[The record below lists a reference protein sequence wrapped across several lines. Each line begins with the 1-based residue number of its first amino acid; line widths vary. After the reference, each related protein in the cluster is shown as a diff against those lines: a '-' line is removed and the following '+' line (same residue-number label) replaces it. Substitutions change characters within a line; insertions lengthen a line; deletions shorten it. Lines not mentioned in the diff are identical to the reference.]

1 MMKVDIIALG
11 KLKEKYLRDA
21 SDEYAKRLSRY
32 CDLKITELNPISLS
46 DNPSENEIKNALLK
60 EKEII
65 LKVIPKDSYI
75 IALCVEG
82 KEISSEEL
90 AVLFKG
96 KANEG
101 KKICFII
108 GSSYG
113 LSEEIKKSADM
124 RLSVSPM
131 TFPHQLFR
139 IMLLEQTYRAF
150 KINEGGT
157 YHK

>member
-32 CDLKITELNPISLS
+32 CDLKITELSPVALS
-46 DNPSENEIKNALLK
+46 DNPSENEVSNALLK
-60 EKEII
+60 EREMISRA
-65 LKVIPKDSYI
+65 IPKDSFI
-75 IALCVEG
+75 VALCIEG

-90 AVLFKG
+90 AYVFKE

-101 KKICFII
+101 KRICFII

-113 LSEEIKKSADM
+113 LSEEIKKFADM
-124 RLSVSPM
+124 RLSVSKM

-150 KINEGGT
+150 KINEGST

>member
-32 CDLKITELNPISLS
+32 CDLKITELSPVALS
-46 DNPSENEIKNALLK
+46 DNPSENEISNALLK
-60 EKEII
+60 EKEMISRA
-65 LKVIPKDSYI
+65 IPKDSFI
-75 IALCVEG
+75 VALCIEG

-90 AVLFKG
+90 AYVFKE

-101 KKICFII
+101 KRICFII

-113 LSEEIKKSADM
+113 LSEEIKKFADM
-124 RLSVSPM
+124 RLSVSKM

-150 KINEGGT
+150 KINEGST

>member
-32 CDLKITELNPISLS
+32 CDLKITELSPVALS
-46 DNPSENEIKNALLK
+46 DNPSENEVSNALLK
-60 EKEII
+60 EREMISRA
-65 LKVIPKDSYI
+65 IPKDSFI
-75 IALCVEG
+75 VALCIEG

-90 AVLFKG
+90 AYVFKE

-101 KKICFII
+101 KRICFII

-113 LSEEIKKSADM
+113 LSGEIKKFADM
-124 RLSVSPM
+124 RLSVSKM

-150 KINEGGT
+150 KINEGST

>member
-32 CDLKITELNPISLS
+32 CDLKITELSPVALS
-46 DNPSENEIKNALLK
+46 DNPSENEISNALLK
-60 EKEII
+60 EREMISRA
-65 LKVIPKDSYI
+65 IPKDSFI
-75 IALCVEG
+75 VALCIEG

-90 AVLFKG
+90 AYVFKE

-101 KKICFII
+101 KRICFII

-113 LSEEIKKSADM
+113 LSEEIKKFANM
-124 RLSVSPM
+124 RLSVSKM

>member
-1 MMKVDIIALG
+1 MIKVDIIALG

-21 SDEYAKRLSRY
+21 GDEYSKRLSRY
-32 CDLKITELNPISLS
+32 CDLKITELSPVALS
-46 DNPSENEIKNALLK
+46 DNPSENEISNALLK
-60 EKEII
+60 EKEMISRA
-65 LKVIPKDSYI
+65 IPKDSFI
-75 IALCVEG
+75 VALCIEG

-90 AVLFKG
+90 AYVFKE

-101 KKICFII
+101 KRICFII

-113 LSEEIKKSADM
+113 LSEEVKKMADM
-124 RLSVSPM
+124 RLSVSKM

-150 KINEGGT
+150 KINEGST

>member
-32 CDLKITELNPISLS
+32 CDLKITELSPVALS
-46 DNPSENEIKNALLK
+46 DNPSENEISNALLK
-60 EKEII
+60 EKEMISRA
-65 LKVIPKDSYI
+65 IPKDSFI
-75 IALCVEG
+75 VALCIEG

-90 AVLFKG
+90 AYVFKE

-101 KKICFII
+101 KRICFII

-113 LSEEIKKSADM
+113 LSGKIKKFADM
-124 RLSVSPM
+124 RLSVSKM

-150 KINEGGT
+150 KINEGST

>member
-11 KLKEKYLRDA
+11 KLKEKYLRNA

-32 CDLKITELNPISLS
+32 CDLKITELSPVALS
-46 DNPSENEIKNALLK
+46 DNPSENEISNALLK
-60 EKEII
+60 EREMISRA
-65 LKVIPKDSYI
+65 IPKDSFI
-75 IALCVEG
+75 VALCIEG

-90 AVLFKG
+90 AYVFKE

-101 KKICFII
+101 KRICFII

-113 LSEEIKKSADM
+113 LSEEIKKFADM
-124 RLSVSPM
+124 RLSVSKM

>member
-32 CDLKITELNPISLS
+32 CDLKITELSPVALS
-46 DNPSENEIKNALLK
+46 DNPSENEISNALLK
-60 EKEII
+60 EKEMISRA
-65 LKVIPKDSYI
+65 IPKDSFI
-75 IALCVEG
+75 VALCIEG

-90 AVLFKG
+90 AYVFKE

-101 KKICFII
+101 KRICFII

-113 LSEEIKKSADM
+113 LSGEIKKFADM
-124 RLSVSPM
+124 RLSVSKM

>member
-32 CDLKITELNPISLS
+32 CDLKITELSPVALP
-46 DNPSENEIKNALLK
+46 DNPSENEISNALLK
-60 EKEII
+60 EREMISRA
-65 LKVIPKDSYI
+65 IPKDSFI
-75 IALCVEG
+75 VALCIEG

-90 AVLFKG
+90 AYVFKE

-101 KKICFII
+101 KRICFII

-113 LSEEIKKSADM
+113 LSGEIKKFADM
-124 RLSVSPM
+124 RLSVSKM

>member
-11 KLKEKYLRDA
+11 KLKEKYLRNA

-32 CDLKITELNPISLS
+32 CDLKITELSPVALS
-46 DNPSENEIKNALLK
+46 DNPSENEISNALLK
-60 EKEII
+60 EREMISRA
-65 LKVIPKDSYI
+65 IPKDSFI
-75 IALCVEG
+75 VALCIEG

-90 AVLFKG
+90 AYVFKE

-101 KKICFII
+101 KRICFII

-113 LSEEIKKSADM
+113 LSGEIKKFADM
-124 RLSVSPM
+124 RLSVSKM

>member
-32 CDLKITELNPISLS
+32 CDLKITELSPVALP
-46 DNPSENEIKNALLK
+46 DNPSENEISNALLK
-60 EKEII
+60 EKEMISRA
-65 LKVIPKDSYI
+65 IPKDSFI
-75 IALCVEG
+75 VALCIEG

-90 AVLFKG
+90 AYVFKE

-101 KKICFII
+101 KRICFII

-113 LSEEIKKSADM
+113 LSGEIKKFADM
-124 RLSVSPM
+124 RLSVSKM

-150 KINEGGT
+150 KINEGST

>member
-32 CDLKITELNPISLS
+32 CDLKITELSPVALS
-46 DNPSENEIKNALLK
+46 DNPSENEISNALLK
-60 EKEII
+60 EREMISRA
-65 LKVIPKDSYI
+65 IPKDSFI
-75 IALCVEG
+75 VALCIEG

-90 AVLFKG
+90 AYVFKE

-101 KKICFII
+101 KRICFII

-113 LSEEIKKSADM
+113 LSGEIKKFADM
-124 RLSVSPM
+124 RLSVSKM

-150 KINEGGT
+150 KINEGST

>member
-32 CDLKITELNPISLS
+32 CDLKITELSPVALS
-46 DNPSENEIKNALLK
+46 DNPSENEISNALLK
-60 EKEII
+60 EREMISRA
-65 LKVIPKDSYI
+65 IPKDSFI
-75 IALCVEG
+75 VALCIEG

-90 AVLFKG
+90 AYVFKE

-101 KKICFII
+101 KRICFII

-113 LSEEIKKSADM
+113 LSGEIKKFADM
-124 RLSVSPM
+124 RLSVSKM
-131 TFPHQLFR
+131 TYPHQLFR

-150 KINEGGT
+150 KINEGST